1 MKNNEL
7 REKNVN
13 ELHKDLDDKKEE
25 VQKLM
30 FEVSVKQAK
39 NHRDLRNAKR
49 NVARLLTVIN
59 EKNKE

>member
-1 MKNNEL
+1 MKNKEL

-13 ELHKDLDDKKEE
+13 ELRKDLDDKKGD

-30 FEVSVKQAK
+30 FEVSVKQSK

-49 NVARLLTVIN
+49 DVARLLTVIN
-59 EKNKE
+59 EKSKE